1 MAEKRESAKEQASSL
16 FNWMTMF
23 TQFWSPFIDTMRNG
37 GAQSKPAETS
47 EPQGRFE
54 EGIQTSMK
62 MWQAIT
68 KSMTSPAA
76 LATFQSATQ
85 TTPEMVLSF
94 TRTCLN
100 SFMTFQTEMLNWFT
114 KTGKSVT
121 PHDFQQLDKELLH
134 RWTNTYQ
141 KEFSQYLNIPQIGLG
156 RFYQEKA
163 LQAIDKSNMC
173 QAAVSEFL
181 HVLYLPIE
189 KSLKIMQQKISD
201 MTDKGELE
209 DDPKVY
215 YRLWIQVLEGCYMEL
230 FKQPEFPDALRKTIE
245 AFSKFYNARQAV
257 INDVLRSFS
266 VPTQDDL
273 DELYKEIHALKK
285 RLRNKKN
292 TLQSR
297 YLGQYQ

>member
-1 MAEKRESAKEQASSL
+1 MTEKQGSAKEQASSP

-23 TQFWSPFIDTMRNG
+23 TQFWSPFFDTMSG
-37 GAQSKPAETS
+37 GGSPPKPAQFT
-47 EPQGRFE
+47 EPQGRFDE
-54 EGIQTSMK
+54 SIQSSMK

-68 KSMTSPAA
+68 KTMTSPSA
-76 LATFQSATQ
+76 LETFQSATQ
-85 TTPEMVLSF
+85 TTPDMLLGF
-94 TRTCLN
+94 TQTCLN
-100 SFMTFQTEMLNWFT
+100 SFMKFQTEIVDWFT

-121 PHDFQQLDKELLH
+121 PHDYQQLDKELLH
-134 RWTNTYQ
+134 RWTDTYR
-141 KEFSQYLNIPQIGLG
+141 KEFSQYLNMPQIGLG

-163 LQAIDKSNMC
+163 LQAVDKSNVF

-189 KSLKIMQQKISD
+189 KSFKIMQRKVSD

-209 DDPKVY
+209 DDPKGY

-230 FKQPEFPDALRKTIE
+230 FKQPEFPDALRKTID
-245 AFSKFYNARQAV
+245 ALNQFYRARQEV
-257 INDVLRSFS
+257 VNDMLRSLS

-285 RLRNKKN
+285 RLRNNKKK
-292 TLQSR
+292 TPRSR
-297 YLGQYQ
+297 